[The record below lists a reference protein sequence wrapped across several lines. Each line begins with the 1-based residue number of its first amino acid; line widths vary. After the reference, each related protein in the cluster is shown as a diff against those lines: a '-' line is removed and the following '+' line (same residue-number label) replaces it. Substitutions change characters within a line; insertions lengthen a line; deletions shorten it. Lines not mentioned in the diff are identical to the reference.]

1 MTPRETQIFEELLRK
16 GAQTKKPE
24 DEFKGNER
32 DRNTRKGYKPESKRY
47 GASAQ
52 GRKAVEFPGPI
63 RQLAEE
69 SANLRDKASAADATT
84 EEYMTSVKALL
95 TFAETDVEAWK
106 ALDERVFQKL
116 RDLGLDSEEQAR
128 DGSSRQHELNTM
140 TDALPELLLHFVKM
154 INTSWPAS
162 VYGLHV
168 LPTLRKIG
176 PSAFVLGATTDLFNE
191 HMRILYRRY
200 TDLDGVVQTLSE
212 MDKEVYEY
220 NAGTKELI
228 RSIFQHTS
236 AAIKGQLGPGL
247 QAFWSTD
254 RKTRALEKLRRWE
267 DKVEE
272 RIRAAAVRRAMDK
285 AADGLVEEEED
296 DDAVAA
302 K

>member
-24 DEFKGNER
+24 NESKSKER
-32 DRNTRKGYKPESKRY
+32 DRNSRRGYKPESKRY

-52 GRKAVEFPGPI
+52 ERREVEFPAAI

-69 SANLRDKASAADATT
+69 SVNLREKASAADATT

-95 TFAETDVEAWK
+95 SFAETDIEAWK
-106 ALDERVFQKL
+106 VLDERVFQKL
-116 RDLGLDSEEQAR
+116 RELGLDSEERAR
-128 DGSSRQHELNTM
+128 DESSRQHELNTM
-140 TDALPELLLHFVKM
+140 TEALPELLLHFVKI
-154 INTSWPAS
+154 INTPWPAS

-200 TDLDGVVQTLSE
+200 TDVDGVVQILSE

-220 NAGTKELI
+220 NSGTKDLI

-236 AAIKGQLGPGL
+236 AAVKGQLGPGL

-272 RIRAAAVRRAMDK
+272 RIYAAAVRRAMDK
-285 AADGLVEEEED
+285 AADGLVEDEED
-296 DDAVAA
+296 DGVVAA